1 MIDFILAK
9 DMTYIDLDGK
19 QKVFEDGITSN
30 SFGDR
35 EHVIKL
41 DDGRVI
47 NLEHVTKITS
57 NSETGQVYLY
67 LANVIFLMMP
77 YEKFLQIPNSKF
89 PEEVLSD
96 KLFIELKHGEF

>member
-1 MIDFILAK
+1 MVDFILAK
-9 DMTYIDLDGK
+9 GITYIDLDGK
-19 QKVFEDGITSN
+19 QKVFDKTVDSN
-30 SFGDR
+30 NLDTY

-41 DDGRVI
+41 DDGRIV
-47 NLEHVTKITS
+47 NLGYVTKITS
-57 NSETGQVYLY
+57 NQETGQVYLY
-67 LANVIFLMMP
+67 LANVLFLMMP